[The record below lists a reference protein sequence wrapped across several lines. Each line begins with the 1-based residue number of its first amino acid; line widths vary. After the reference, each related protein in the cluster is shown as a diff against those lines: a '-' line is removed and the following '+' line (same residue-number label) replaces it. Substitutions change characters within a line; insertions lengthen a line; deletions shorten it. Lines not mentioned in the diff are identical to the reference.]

1 MLRHNAAGGT
11 GELTAAEQ
19 RALDAAFGEGV
30 QEIYEGS
37 NRLFVIPRL
46 RLPAGASPTEVFAIY
61 CASPHTGYSTRLF
74 LEAPIRGAKGQ
85 TPPTTTAVLCGRTM
99 HAASF
104 NGVPA
109 ELPPHQGILAH
120 LRFYEPTI

>member
-1 MLRHNAAGGT
+1 
-11 GELTAAEQ
+11 LTAAEQ

-30 QEIYEGS
+30 REIHEGGL
-37 NRLFVIPRL
+37 RLFVIPKL
-46 RLPAGASPTEVFAIY
+46 TLPAGAVPAEAFAIY
-61 CASPHTGYSTRLF
+61 CASAHTGYQTRLF
-74 LEAPIRGAKGQ
+74 LEAPIRGANGQ

-99 HAASF
+99 YAASF

-120 LRFYEPTI
+120 LRLYEAA